1 MAIHEELKANVIQAQ
16 EVVTKAEEDLKSLKA
31 QLEQAQAELDSLQK
45 AGDAYAKA
53 KANFDL
59 AQKKLTDAQEKLK
72 QDLLVL
78 AALKSE
84 LQQKELELAA
94 CESKENAKLEGLIY
108 TPSSRNKSQHKSV
121 TSLKPVEQFDST
133 KKETI
138 GGTISKTVNSEET
151 LPSTGETG
159 SYLTI
164 AGLSLMT
171 ILGVVSSKKR
181 KKA

>member
-1 MAIHEELKANVIQAQ
+1 M
-16 EVVTKAEEDLKSLKA
+16 
-31 QLEQAQAELDSLQK
+31 
-45 AGDAYAKA
+45 
-53 KANFDL
+53 

-171 ILGVVSSKKR
+171 TLGVVSSKKR